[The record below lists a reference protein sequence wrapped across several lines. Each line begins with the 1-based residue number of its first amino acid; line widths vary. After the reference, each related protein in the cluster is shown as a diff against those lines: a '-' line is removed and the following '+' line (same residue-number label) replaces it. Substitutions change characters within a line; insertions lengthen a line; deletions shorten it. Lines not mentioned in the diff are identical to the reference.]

1 MLTSWGRGTPDAFL
15 EEIVGQ
21 LSLTVQLTGTNS
33 VVVGAEREY
42 QGSLSDPASAA
53 F

>member
-1 MLTSWGRGTPDAFL
+1 MSSLRKS
-15 EEIVGQ
+15 VGQ
-21 LSLTVQLTGTNS
+21 LSLAAQLTGTNS